1 MLKRITFFLALFYM
15 FAGLNNGAMSAV
27 LTHGPVVGGVDSTSA
42 RVFARTDSS
51 AKVTIK
57 YGTQPQKLQKT
68 SNEVVTDNQKDYA
81 GIIDITGL
89 SPNTVYYYNILVD
102 SLPQLKPPY
111 PQFKT
116 FPNNGD
122 KVVFKFA
129 VLTDFGDL
137 QKGPPYVY
145 TFTSASKE
153 SSDFVIIGGD
163 FDHRDPAVTLTEKR
177 EMFKELYTPIGIM
190 SDFVMNILRK
200 SAVAHHWDDHDYGMN
215 NGDKTYPYKE
225 RSLRVLKEFFPV
237 YPVSDYG
244 DWQRFTYGHT
254 DFFILDSRSQ
264 RDPETDID
272 DTDKSMLDGDNLGTV
287 GQLHWLKNGLKR
299 SKARWKFI
307 LTPVPFNP
315 TCKVNDS
322 WGAYLFERDE
332 LVNFIEQNNITG
344 VIFISGDLHAGGIDD
359 GTNSNFPEM
368 VVPCANCRS
377 CQTAWSNTGEW
388 SVGYYGYPVTDCP
401 GYSLVTVMTNP
412 DKVLLE
418 VKDEYGNTLISY
430 TVN

>member
-1 MLKRITFFLALFYM
+1 MKRITFFLVIFYM
-15 FAGLNNGAMSAV
+15 LTGLNNGAISAV

-42 RVFARTDSS
+42 RVFVRTDSS

-57 YGTQPQKLQKT
+57 YGTEPQNLLKT
-68 SNEVVTDNQKDYA
+68 SNEVVTGSPKDYA
-81 GIIDITGL
+81 GIVDITGL

-129 VLTDFGDL
+129 VLTDFGGL
-137 QKGPPYVY
+137 QKGPPYFY
-145 TFTSASKE
+145 TFTSTSKE
-153 SSDFVIIGGD
+153 FPDFVIIGGD
-163 FDHRDPAVTLTEKR
+163 FDHRDVDTLTGKR
-177 EMFKELYTPIGIM
+177 EMFKELYTPLGNM
-190 SDFVMNILRK
+190 SDFVMNILRR
-200 SAVAHHWDDHDYGMN
+200 SAVAHHWDDHDYGDN

-254 DFFILDSRSQ
+254 DLFMLDSRSQ
-264 RDPETDID
+264 RDPESDLD
-272 DTDKSMLDGDNLGTV
+272 EPDKSMLDGDNLGTV
-287 GQLHWLKNGLKR
+287 GQLNWLLNGLKG
-299 SKARWKFI
+299 STARWKFI

-315 TCKVNDS
+315 TCKPKDS
-322 WGAYLFERDE
+322 WGAYLYERE
-332 LVNFIEQNNITG
+332 ALVNFIKQNNITG

-359 GTNSNFPEM
+359 GSNSDFPEM

-377 CQTAWSNTGEW
+377 CQTAWSDKGVW

-430 TVN
+430 IAN